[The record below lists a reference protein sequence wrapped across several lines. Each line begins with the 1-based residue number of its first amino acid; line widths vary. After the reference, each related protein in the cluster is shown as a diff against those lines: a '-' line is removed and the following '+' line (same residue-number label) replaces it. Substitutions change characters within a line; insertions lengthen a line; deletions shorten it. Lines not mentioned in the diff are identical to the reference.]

1 VIYRLRYLS
10 SIGKRKEVAVPFI
23 KLNKLNE
30 AGEAVGT
37 VFINTDQI
45 VAVTAGQNTT
55 EIQMTDGRA
64 RWIKENPEQIVAL
77 AKASE

>member
-1 VIYRLRYLS
+1 
-10 SIGKRKEVAVPFI
+10 VPFI

-30 AGEAVGT
+30 AGEDAGT

-45 VAVTAGQNTT
+45 VAVTTGQNTT
-55 EIQMTDGRA
+55 EIQMTDGRP
-64 RWIKENPEQIVAL
+64 RWIKENPEQIVAM